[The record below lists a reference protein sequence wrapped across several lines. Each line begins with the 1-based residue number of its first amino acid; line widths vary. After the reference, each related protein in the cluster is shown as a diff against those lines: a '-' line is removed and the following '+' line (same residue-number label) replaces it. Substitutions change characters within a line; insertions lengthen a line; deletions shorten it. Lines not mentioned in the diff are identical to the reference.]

1 MGKRKSKNDNGVEDN
16 LNYIKFRKRRLYS
29 FSQVKSDIS
38 SCQELLDNKELS
50 VEDKGDNDEFLENSL
65 SSAKVRK
72 RKLYSLGQDDNDA
85 SSYENLDAIEENLDD
100 HYIKGNETLN
110 QVDES
115 LMVSSENTMSNST
128 DDQLDN
134 QEKVLDIESEQ
145 DDSFSLGIL
154 VLILIGCLL
163 LGITLGYV
171 LYRLALNSSAVIKII
186 SLFIKISMSLTCLY

>member
-1 MGKRKSKNDNGVEDN
+1 MGKKKSKNDNGVEDN

-115 LMVSSENTMSNST
+115 LMASSENTMSNST
-128 DDQLDN
+128 DDQLDD

-186 SLFIKISMSLTCLY
+186 SLLS